1 MATFN
6 ELIDQIND
14 NLDNNRDRGTAFEKM
29 VVAYLKNEPV
39 YRQKFEDVWMLKDV
53 PAEYHISKKDTGVD
67 IVAKDREG
75 KLTAVQAKFDKGKVS
90 KDEIN
95 SFVAETG
102 KDYYAGGMLVATT
115 DDWNKNAE
123 ATLTNTT
130 KPFTRIGLSQL
141 RHADIDWQKFSFAKE
156 NNLSAKKEKKL
167 RNYQQEAVDK
177 AVKYYQDHD
186 RGKLIMAPGTG
197 KTFTSLKIAE
207 ALMNN
212 QNKNNFNVLYLVP
225 SIQLLSQTLFGWND
239 DVSDD
244 IHMTSFSVVSDRK
257 ANKRKNE
264 DDDDLGAKD
273 IGFAPTTNAEEL
285 VNSYKAIQDLDLPRN
300 MTVTFST
307 YQSIDVIHKAQEA
320 GYPEFD
326 LIIADEAHRT
336 TGATKLGEDT
346 EFTEVHS
353 NKNVKGKLRLYQ
365 TATPKIYD
373 ANAKKKAV
381 ENSIVVS
388 SMDDPEKY
396 GEEFFRF
403 GFGTAVS
410 QGYLTDYKVM
420 VLAVSES
427 YINKDMQK
435 MMAAD
440 NELKVDDIGKIIGV
454 WNAMVKRNGVTG
466 EIDGAPMKRAI
477 AFTDTIKHSKIL
489 ANEFEQVVND
499 YLDENSEDS
508 FSVDVHHVD
517 GSLNAMQKA
526 TQIDW
531 LGSDEIE
538 DNHARVLS
546 NVRFLTEGIDVPN
559 LDGIIFFSP
568 KKSQVDIVQAVGR
581 IMRRAEG
588 KDYGYIILPIVVA
601 DGADPSSALNSD
613 KQYKQVWQVLN
624 ALRSTDERFEAEV
637 NKLDLNKKKSGRI
650 NFIGVNTNPDGE
662 VTEKHGRDIEAN
674 QKPQQLELP
683 LHWQEMQTAFYGK
696 VVQKVGDRRYLEDW
710 SKDVADIAKMYIRRI
725 NDLIKSNQGAKL
737 AFDKFIKSLRHN
749 INDSIDQQQAVEMLA
764 QHLITEPIFDAL
776 FGEYSFV
783 KNNAVS
789 KSMNDVITAFKVF
802 GFAKEQEQLKPFYES
817 IKLRASGIDNAEGKQ
832 KLIIT
837 LYDKFFRTGFKET
850 TDQLGIVFTPVEVV
864 DFIVHSVDYALH
876 KYFGKGLADEGVH
889 ILDPFTGTGTFITRT
904 LQYLKQQMD
913 EGKITYDD
921 ILRKYMH
928 ELHANEIVLLSYYI
942 AAINIEAVFDEI
954 NGPDRGYV
962 PFDGIV
968 LTDTFESTERQDSF
982 MDDLFGENNER
993 LKKQQEVPITAI
1005 ISNPPYSAG
1014 QKNANDNNQNEHYP
1028 KLEEHLRKTY
1038 VVDSVSQSS
1047 NRTYDSYI
1055 KAFRW
1060 ASDRIGDRG
1069 IIGFVTN
1076 GSFID
1081 SGSSD
1086 GLRKSLHNEFNHL
1099 YIFNLRGNQ
1108 RTQGEQSRKEGGKIF
1123 GSGSRAPIAISILVK
1138 DGTGKHEIFYH
1149 DIGDYLSRKQK
1160 LEIINKLESIEGI
1173 PKWQMIKPDQNND
1186 WINQRDPNYKKYVR
1200 LSGEILSPFKESYLG
1215 VGTYRDTWN
1224 INFSKKIVDS
1234 NIKKIIFNYNRWLS
1248 KNIELKDVSRDPKN
1262 IKWTANLE
1270 KYFIHK
1276 EKIIFS
1282 DQNITLELYRPFIKK
1297 WMYYD
1302 RKLVERP
1309 RQYDSKWGQNNFAII
1324 TNGKSS
1330 TKDFSVFITRNI
1342 PDLNTMDAGSQTFM
1356 RYDNSEKNETEL
1368 FAKSNDNM
1376 NQEFADKLGLSLDDT
1391 FAYVYGLLNSKE
1403 YQEKY
1408 ANDLKKDLARI
1419 PIVKNKEKYVEIGKK
1434 LMDLHLNYEEI
1445 PVYDDVE
1452 ITTTGKPDYKV
1463 KKMKFAKKNDPETGK
1478 KVNDRSTII
1487 YNDTLTIS
1495 NIPEKAYQYIVNGRS
1510 AIEWIMDQYQV
1521 KTDKKSGITDD
1532 PNDFSDDPKYI
1543 FNLLLRIINVSV
1555 QTVDLINEL
1564 PKLEIDD
1571 GTDKSETEK
1580 ASKVEDK
1587 KPKVV
1592 KETTKEKADTM
1603 PALSVR
1609 GDYIMDMIE
1618 GRKKIEYRTWS
1629 TNHRGDLLLCGT
1641 TKKAAGGVPGYAIA
1655 VAKITDVEWD
1665 DWDQCYYWHI
1675 APFEKGGS
1683 YLIEPIP
1690 VKGQLK
1696 LFSVEKDKI
1705 KKAPFDKVDHND
1717 PAFEKWWNDKIEPL
1731 IYKPKK

>member
-1 MATFN
+1 MATFD
-6 ELIDQIND
+6 ELVNQIDN
-14 NLDNNRDRGTAFEKM
+14 NLDNQRDRGTAFEKM
-29 VVAYLKNEPV
+29 VVAYLKNEPL
-39 YRQKFEDVWMLKDV
+39 YKQKFEDVWMLNEV
-53 PAEYHISKKDTGVD
+53 PAEYHISKRDTGVD
-67 IVAKDREG
+67 IVAKDYEG
-75 KLTAVQAKFDKGKVS
+75 NLTAVQAKFDKGKVS

-102 KDYYAGGMLVATT
+102 KDYYSAGMLVSTT
-115 DDWNKNAE
+115 DEWNRNAE
-123 ATLTNTT
+123 NALTGTT

-141 RHADIDWQKFSFAKE
+141 RHANIDWKKFSFAKE
-156 NNLSAKKEKKL
+156 NNLSTKKEKRL
-167 RNYQQEAVDK
+167 RKYQQTAVNN
-177 AVKYYQDHD
+177 AVEYYKDHD

-207 ALMNN
+207 ALMRD
-212 QNKNNFNVLYLVP
+212 QKKSNFNVLYLVP
-225 SIQLLSQTLFGWND
+225 SIQLLSQTLFSWND

-257 ANKRKNE
+257 ANKRKGQ

-273 IGFAPTTNAEEL
+273 IGFAPTTKANEL
-285 VNSYKAIQDLDLPRN
+285 IDQYKEIQELNLSSN
-300 MTVTFST
+300 MVVTFST

-346 EFTEVHS
+346 DFTEVHS

-388 SMDDPEKY
+388 SMDDEVKY
-396 GEEFFRF
+396 GKEIFRF
-403 GFGTAVS
+403 GFGTAVA

-508 FSVDVHHVD
+508 FQVDVHHVD
-517 GSLNAMQKA
+517 GSLNALEKA

-531 LGSDEIE
+531 LGNDDIE

-601 DGADPSSALNSD
+601 DGVDPSSALNND
-613 KQYKQVWQVLN
+613 KKYKQVWQVLN

-637 NKLDLNKKKSGRI
+637 NKLDLNKKKTGKI
-650 NFIGVNTNPDGE
+650 NFIGVDTKPDDD
-662 VTEKHGRDIEAN
+662 VTEDKGKNAEEN
-674 QKPQQLELP
+674 QEPEQLELP
-683 LHWQEMQTAFYGK
+683 LHWQDMQTAFYGK
-696 VVQKVGDRRYLEDW
+696 VVQHVGDRRYLEDW

-725 NDLIKSNQGAKL
+725 NDLVDSNQGAKL
-737 AFDKFIKSLRHN
+737 AFDKFLKSLKHN
-749 INDSIDQQQAVEMLA
+749 INDSITQESAIEMLA

-817 IKLRASGIDNAEGKQ
+817 IKLRASGIDNAAGKQ
-832 KLIIT
+832 KLIVT
-837 LYDKFFRTGFKET
+837 LYDKFFRTGFKDT
-850 TDQLGIVFTPVEVV
+850 TEQLGIVFTPVEVV
-864 DFIVHSVDYALH
+864 DFIVHSVDDALH

-942 AAINIEAVFDEI
+942 AAINIEAVFDEV

-1014 QKNANDNNQNEHYP
+1014 QKNANDDNQNVHYL
-1028 KLEEHLRKTY
+1028 KLEDEIRKLY
-1038 VVDSVSQSS
+1038 VAKNNVHNVNSI
-1047 NRTYDSYI
+1047 YDSYV
-1055 KAFRW
+1055 KAIRW
-1060 ASDRIGDRG
+1060 ASDRIRENG
-1069 IIGFVTN
+1069 IIGFITN
-1076 GSFID
+1076 SGYID
-1081 SGSSD
+1081 SRAFRTFRQH
-1086 GLRKSLHNEFNHL
+1086 LLQEFNYVYVYNL
-1099 YIFNLRGNQ
+1099 KGGVRGKTRSAAQKEGQNIFNIMTGVAVLILIKDTSNKH
-1108 RTQGEQSRKEGGKIF
+1108 ELNYSEVDNYQSR
-1123 GSGSRAPIAISILVK
+1123 R
-1138 DGTGKHEIFYH
+1138 
-1149 DIGDYLSRKQK
+1149 QK
-1160 LEIINKLESIEGI
+1160 LSSLMELGSIKNI
-1173 PKWQMIKPDQNND
+1173 KWTKIKPDSNND
-1186 WINQRDPNYKKYVR
+1186 WINQQNKEYPKFISID
-1200 LSGEILSPFKESYLG
+1200 STTESPFFNHSLG
-1215 VGTYRDTWN
+1215 ITTQRDSWVVG
-1224 INFSKKIVDS
+1224 FSKQAVLNNS
-1234 NIKKIIFNYNRWLS
+1234 KKLLNNFNYLV
-1248 KNIELKDVSRDPKN
+1248 KNHIPAADVLTLYNDTE
-1262 IKWTANLE
+1262 IKWSE
-1270 KYFIHK
+1270 
-1276 EKIIFS
+1276 
-1282 DQNITLELYRPFIKK
+1282 EL
-1297 WMYYD
+1297 
-1302 RKLVERP
+1302 
-1309 RQYDSKWGQNNFAII
+1309 
-1324 TNGKSS
+1324 
-1330 TKDFSVFITRNI
+1330 
-1342 PDLNTMDAGSQTFM
+1342 
-1356 RYDNSEKNETEL
+1356 
-1368 FAKSNDNM
+1368 
-1376 NQEFADKLGLSLDDT
+1376 
-1391 FAYVYGLLNSKE
+1391 
-1403 YQEKY
+1403 
-1408 ANDLKKDLARI
+1408 
-1419 PIVKNKEKYVEIGKK
+1419 GKK
-1434 LMDLHLNYEEI
+1434 LKTNKLLSFN
-1445 PVYDDVE
+1445 PN
-1452 ITTTGKPDYKV
+1452 K
-1463 KKMKFAKKNDPETGK
+1463 
-1478 KVNDRSTII
+1478 
-1487 YNDTLTIS
+1487 IS
-1495 NIPEKAYQYIVNGRS
+1495 
-1510 AIEWIMDQYQV
+1510 
-1521 KTDKKSGITDD
+1521 
-1532 PNDFSDDPKYI
+1532 
-1543 FNLLLRIINVSV
+1543 
-1555 QTVDLINEL
+1555 
-1564 PKLEIDD
+1564 
-1571 GTDKSETEK
+1571 
-1580 ASKVEDK
+1580 
-1587 KPKVV
+1587 
-1592 KETTKEKADTM
+1592 AD
-1603 PALSVR
+1603 
-1609 GDYIMDMIE
+1609 
-1618 GRKKIEYRTWS
+1618 
-1629 TNHRGDLLLCGT
+1629 C
-1641 TKKAAGGVPGYAIA
+1641 
-1655 VAKITDVEWD
+1655 
-1665 DWDQCYYWHI
+1665 
-1675 APFEKGGS
+1675 
-1683 YLIEPIP
+1683 
-1690 VKGQLK
+1690 
-1696 LFSVEKDKI
+1696 KI
-1705 KKAPFDKVDHND
+1705 KLNT
-1717 PAFEKWWNDKIEPL
+1717 
-1731 IYKPKK
+1731 